1 MYILCTWG
9 LRRSSSIKASPKV
22 SSLGSRTPLLAA
34 WMPGSLSVKVD
45 ASQSP
50 AEKKKSHWKCHF
62 PKFHPTFSV
71 YLMIKSLNAT

>member
-50 AEKKKSHWKCHF
+50 GGKKI
-62 PKFHPTFSV
+62 P
-71 YLMIKSLNAT
+71 LEMSLPSIPSYFLCIFDD

>member
-50 AEKKKSHWKCHF
+50 GGKKN
-62 PKFHPTFSV
+62 PIGNVT
-71 YLMIKSLNAT
+71 SLNSILLSLYI